1 MLCKIFQYGTKEVS
15 SDIRQHPPVS
25 LARLGS
31 DKTIQPKPLP
41 FPVDAG
47 GREFASLYPNPPGD
61 RTQPNAMLI
70 LTPHLDVG
78 VGMGLLN
85 VLDVFL
91 EFFFPGVLSVG
102 VGVLMLRPRPPQTP
116 FQLAQVDPALLAT
129 DGLIEEFTEIVGHF
143 APIP

>member
-1 MLCKIFQYGTKEVS
+1 
-15 SDIRQHPPVS
+15 
-25 LARLGS
+25 
-31 DKTIQPKPLP
+31 
-41 FPVDAG
+41 
-47 GREFASLYPNPPGD
+47 
-61 RTQPNAMLI
+61 MLI

-91 EFFFPGVLSVG
+91 EFFSPSVLSVG
-102 VGVLMLRPRPPQTP
+102 VGVLMLRPRHPQTP